1 MPVEI
6 IPDISHLRHK
16 VLTHHNE
23 GWSIR
28 QLSRH
33 YGISRNRIR
42 RMIRAASS
50 KRCEAPLMALPIP
63 LRRLRASKLDL
74 YIPQMKLLLEKYPKI
89 TGVRMLEE
97 LRIAGYN
104 GGITVVREHLKK
116 LFPRVRGEPVIRFE
130 TDPGVQGQMDWS
142 PYTIHFSRTGKTEVL
157 CFSYILGFS
166 RRQYIDFVLT
176 RDFFT
181 LIRRH
186 RDAFEHF
193 GGVVRQCLYD
203 SEKTVVLRWEAGQ
216 PVFNPSFIDF
226 ITHYRCKPIACQR
239 GSPKT
244 KGKVERPFQFVEGN
258 YLNARTPVDMDELR
272 AGAQWW
278 MKEKSDTHL
287 HDTTHRAPMELFMAE
302 EQSCLQPLPSQP
314 HDCSEVLFR
323 VCPNDAFIEFD
334 TNLYSVPFGHMGEIV
349 ALKATEHEI
358 FVYSPYLDLLAHH
371 PRHPKGACRKEES
384 AQHRTCASLRYGV
397 EPVKEAFERLGDAAP
412 EYLAGLLKKHP
423 RGPGL
428 HARMILQ
435 LKEHY
440 RAEDI
445 NRALRRALNYY
456 AFDAASIERILKAQ
470 ATPRTL
476 ESQRNEVAR
485 AQLEKTIPE
494 IKQRSLDDYSAMLRW
509 EQPHEDKPRC
519 DATDQKPLQDPQTRD
534 HREDSR

>member
-1 MPVEI
+1 M
-6 IPDISHLRHK
+6 K
-16 VLTHHNE
+16 V
-23 GWSIR
+23 
-28 QLSRH
+28 
-33 YGISRNRIR
+33 
-42 RMIRAASS
+42 
-50 KRCEAPLMALPIP
+50 
-63 LRRLRASKLDL
+63 
-74 YIPQMKLLLEKYPKI
+74 LLEKYPKI

-97 LRIAGYN
+97 LRILGYD
-104 GGITVVREHLKK
+104 GGITIMREHLKK
-116 LFPRVRGEPVIRFE
+116 LFPRARGEPVIRFE

-142 PYTIHFSRTGKTEVL
+142 PYTIQFSRTGKADVL

-166 RRQYIDFVLT
+166 RRQYIDFTLS
-176 RDFFT
+176 RDFYT

-186 RDAFEHF
+186 RDAFEYF
-193 GGVVRQCLYD
+193 GGVVLQCLYD

-244 KGKVERPFQFVEGN
+244 KGKIERPFEYVEGN
-258 YLNARTPVDMDELR
+258 FLNARTFIDPDDIR
-272 AGAQWW
+272 AGARWW
-278 MKEKSDTHL
+278 LKEKSDTHI
-287 HDTTHRAPMELFMAE
+287 HDTTHRAPLELFMAE
-302 EQSCLQPLPSQP
+302 ERSCLQPLPSQP

-349 ALKATEHEI
+349 ALKATEQEI
-358 FVYSPYLDLLAHH
+358 FIYSPYLDLLAHH

-384 AQHRTCASLRYGV
+384 PQHRTCTTLRYGV
-397 EPVKEAFERLGDAAP
+397 EPVKETFERLGDAAS
-412 EYLAGLLKKHP
+412 EYLAGLIKKHP

-440 RAEDI
+440 CAEDI
-445 NRALRRALNYY
+445 NRALRHALNYY
-456 AFDAASIERILKAQ
+456 AFDAASIERILKAR

-476 ESQRNEVAR
+476 ESQRNESAR

-494 IKQRSLDDYSAMLRW
+494 ITQRSLDDYSVMLHS
-509 EQPHEDKPRC
+509 EQSHEDKPGC
-519 DATDQKPLQDPQTRD
+519 NGTDQEPLQDPQAAN
-534 HREDSR
+534 HREDPR